1 VIVRQLLPMLRTPNI
16 LGEPNTLTYGNIDIR
31 YHYISDMVAQKEVV
45 LKHISTSRMVAYP
58 LTKPI
63 ARDVFQAHVRSLGL
77 RRM

>member
-1 VIVRQLLPMLRTPNI
+1 VTIYCDSTAALAYAKDPKYHGRTKH
-16 LGEPNTLTYGNIDIR
+16 IDIR
-31 YHYISDMVAQKEVV
+31 YQYIRDMIAQKEVV
-45 LKHISTSRMVAYP
+45 LKHISTSRMIADP